1 MSAMRVSTVKTHAEH
16 LATEPM
22 IFTAPF
28 GNLIENLISANEN
41 VSTEGYPQQKPETTL
56 SARGQLKEAIVE
68 YLKDHGKSNRKEIA
82 EALDQCPRYMSIVLN
97 ELKRYG
103 RVKMHGGRNTFWT
116 AL

>member
-1 MSAMRVSTVKTHAEH
+1 MIETYAKH

-22 IFTAPF
+22 IFAAPF
-28 GNLIENLISANEN
+28 GYLIENLISANERAG
-41 VSTEGYPQQKPETTL
+41 TEGYPQQKPETVL
-56 SARGQLKEAIVE
+56 SERGQLKEAIVA
-68 YLKDHGKSNRKEIA
+68 YLKEHGKSNRKEIG